1 MLLCDNITE
10 TSFSLVYVD
19 NHMMLNVNGPY
30 WRGASAI
37 YYSENTI
44 VLAEGYLLEA
54 LVLAG
59 ITRCLDVVFVGICCS
74 FMANRTTS

>member
-37 YYSENTI
+37 YYSEN
-44 VLAEGYLLEA
+44 LSL
-54 LVLAG
+54 
-59 ITRCLDVVFVGICCS
+59 
-74 FMANRTTS
+74 